1 MKETMQGWEAQNRI
15 ADLQA
20 KRLPYKHI
28 VHVLAA

>member
-1 MKETMQGWEAQNRI
+1 MNETMQSREAQNRL